1 MMTRAQ
7 ARTQRRALM
16 KEIAREHR
24 KQAREKLL
32 HLRQELRDVRALRRS
47 EMRQAKERCRAARL
61 AVRAGARELR
71 ARVLAELRETI
82 RRERAKA
89 REMCAAGIAEAR
101 GIADR
106 VESARAELHAE
117 RSYHRELRRLERANK
132 ERQREAKHASRRE
145 RRSESDDAVRANLP
159 EELIPLWE
167 KVKRSI
173 RGSNHM
179 SRTEAFL
186 QYAEEHPAE
195 VLQVLENRTEAL
207 IRDLEKKELEARREL
222 RRGPPREVY
231 ADVTPF

>member
-1 MMTRAQ
+1 MLTRAEG
-7 ARTQRRALM
+7 RRQRLAIM

-24 KQAREKLL
+24 KQAREKLT
-32 HLRQELRDVRALRRS
+32 HLRQELRDARALRRS

-82 RRERAKA
+82 RRDRVQA
-89 REMCAAGIAEAR
+89 REMCAAGLAEAR

-106 VESARAELHAE
+106 VERARAELHTE
-117 RSYHRELRRLERANK
+117 RSFHRELRRLERANK
-132 ERQREAKHASRRE
+132 ERQRETKHASRRE
-145 RRSESDDAVRANLP
+145 RRTESDDAVRANIP

-179 SRTEAFL
+179 SRTESFLLLLPRRLCGSPRTLRACDRAFS
-186 QYAEEHPAE
+186 
-195 VLQVLENRTEAL
+195 REA
-207 IRDLEKKELEARREL
+207 
-222 RRGPPREVY
+222 
-231 ADVTPF
+231 VT